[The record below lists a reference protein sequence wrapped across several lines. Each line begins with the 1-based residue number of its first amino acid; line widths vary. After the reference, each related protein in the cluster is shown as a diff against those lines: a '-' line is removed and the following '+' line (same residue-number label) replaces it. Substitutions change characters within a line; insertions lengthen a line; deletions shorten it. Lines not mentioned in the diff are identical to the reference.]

1 MKGKINYLNYDMYSK
16 RTSFFFKNQEK
27 IGSYFGIFLTLTYL
41 FTSIILFINQIILA
55 IQKKELRVYDTTI
68 YAQEMPSITVDSN
81 QLYFAFGLEDPLTSN
96 RFIDDS
102 IYVPKIVFIDK
113 IKKNDEF
120 VTVEQKNLEYERCNV
135 ENFGKDY
142 QHLFIKDELN
152 SSYCLKDFNF
162 NLTFAGGYK
171 YERMTY
177 IRIRIYPCVNN
188 TENNNTCKSQDEI
201 DHYMSSGY
209 FSILLKDF
217 GLNPSNYS
225 FPVLPTLQDLYTTI
239 DKKLYRNYILNF
251 GVTEIHTDSG
261 LLNENT
267 NIKKY
272 LQFRKEL
279 QTFTFRDEQDY
290 YNGKSVIL
298 VQLKLDDTIVIQRRS
313 YTKLSDMF
321 SRIGGYMQLL
331 NTVFILLSSIIN
343 KLNCEIKIL
352 NSIFKFNLEK
362 NKIILKFKTLKESN
376 LNNINLK
383 SNKNSLFFSPKRS
396 NDNSKQIEIDNKSKN
411 NLIFK
416 ENELGKGTLSL
427 NISEIKKY
435 ESQNY
440 TIKINKNQNN
450 MPFAYSNLNL
460 DSIKSK
466 NQNIKENSINFNNN
480 DILKKKY
487 NFIFR
492 EADNI
497 NDFNGHI
504 YLDFF
509 DIFCSNRQSKK
520 YKLFNLGNSFYKK
533 KIDIVHVFTIISI
546 IEKIILNHNSKTIL
560 SLYEEIE

>member
-290 YNGKSVIL
+290 YSGKSVIL
-298 VQLKLDDTIVIQRRS
+298 VQLKLDDTIIVQKRS
-313 YTKLSDMF
+313 YTKMSDILC
-321 SRIGGYMQLL
+321 RIGGYMQLI
-331 NTVFILLSSIIN
+331 NTVFLLLTSVIN
-343 KLNCEIKIL
+343 KLNCELKII
-352 NSIFKFNLEK
+352 NSIFNFNLKK
-362 NKIILKFKTLKESN
+362 NKVIIKFQNLKESIEKEN
-376 LNNINLK
+376 
-383 SNKNSLFFSPKRS
+383 NKN
-396 NDNSKQIEIDNKSKN
+396 NT
-411 NLIFK
+411 
-416 ENELGKGTLSL
+416 TL
-427 NISEIKKY
+427 
-435 ESQNY
+435 
-440 TIKINKNQNN
+440 
-450 MPFAYSNLNL
+450 
-460 DSIKSK
+460 
-466 NQNIKENSINFNNN
+466 
-480 DILKKKY
+480 
-487 NFIFR
+487 
-492 EADNI
+492 
-497 NDFNGHI
+497 
-504 YLDFF
+504 
-509 DIFCSNRQSKK
+509 
-520 YKLFNLGNSFYKK
+520 
-533 KIDIVHVFTIISI
+533 
-546 IEKIILNHNSKTIL
+546 
-560 SLYEEIE
+560 

>member
-113 IKKNDEF
+113 IKKNDKF

-383 SNKNSLFFSPKRS
+383 GNKNSLFFSPKRS

-440 TIKINKNQNN
+440 TIKINKNKNN

-487 NFIFR
+487 NFIFQ
-492 EADNI
+492 DNI

>member
-290 YNGKSVIL
+290 YSGKSVIL

-313 YTKLSDMF
+313 YTKLSDML